1 MYFSHLENVHY
12 LVNSTLSSFAAVVRT
27 DTDKT
32 VVVSTLETLDEVLKP
47 LKTMQFSVKD
57 EVVSNL
63 MTSIQDVM
71 DNKVKGYHLHL
82 SSPAF
87 VIVYGGSMCPTY
99 C

>member
-1 MYFSHLENVHY
+1 M
-12 LVNSTLSSFAAVVRT
+12 
-27 DTDKT
+27 
-32 VVVSTLETLDEVLKP
+32 VVSTLETLDEVLKP

-82 SSPAF
+82 SSCM
-87 VIVYGGSMCPTY
+87 V
-99 C
+99 